1 MQPAREIYKHSFLS
15 DSVKLCSKAHIK
27 TIIHPARNFYLMRKL
42 LVLILFCTPVFAIKH
57 PGADEFIQR
66 AVSEYGLPEDEVRTL
81 LDEAEYKQSIVD
93 AISRPAEGK
102 PWHEYRP
109 IFLTD
114 KRIHE
119 GVDFWLENRELIA
132 SAAEKFGV
140 DEEIIVAIIG
150 VETFYGRITGSYRT
164 IDALVTL
171 GFYYPQN
178 LASDRSPF
186 FSSELMHYIQLASEE
201 GLPASE
207 ITGSYAGAMGMGQFM
222 PSSYRE
228 YAVDF
233 DTDGSRDLWRSTA
246 DVVGSVANYL
256 HRHGWQTGQPV
267 THRTLA
273 ASNAAFDKISTR
285 DFTPTL
291 SVAQWKEEGF
301 RSSSELPPS
310 LPAAVLKLVE
320 KDRNTYWLT
329 FKNFY
334 VITRY
339 NRSPRYAMAVYE
351 LSQEILKGMEG
362 L

>member
-1 MQPAREIYKHSFLS
+1 
-15 DSVKLCSKAHIK
+15 
-27 TIIHPARNFYLMRKL
+27 MRIF
-42 LVLILFCTPVFAIKH
+42 LVLLFFCVSALATEH
-57 PGADEFIQR
+57 PGTEEFVER
-66 AVSEYGLPEDEVRTL
+66 AVSEYGLPENEVRTL
-81 LDEAEYKQSIVD
+81 LAEAEYKQSIVD

-102 PWHEYRP
+102 PWHEYRK

-114 KRIHE
+114 KRINE
-119 GVDFWLENRELIA
+119 GIDFWLENRELIA
-132 SAAEKFGV
+132 SASKKFGV

-171 GFYYPQN
+171 GFYYPKN

-186 FSSELMHYIQLASEE
+186 FSSELMHYIQLATEE
-201 GLPASE
+201 GLPADKV
-207 ITGSYAGAMGMGQFM
+207 TGSYAGAMGMGQFM

-228 YAVDF
+228 YSVDF
-233 DTDGSRDLWRSTA
+233 DEDGSRNLWRSTP

-256 HRHGWQTGQPV
+256 HRHGWQPGQLVTRRALASTG
-267 THRTLA
+267 A
-273 ASNAAFDKISTR
+273 DFDKISTNN
-285 DFTPTL
+285 FTPTL
-291 SVAQWKEEGF
+291 TVAEWDKKGF
-301 RSSSELPPS
+301 RSSSELSPD

-320 KDRNTYWLT
+320 EDRNTYWLT

-351 LSQEILKGMEG
+351 LSQEIKKGMG
-362 L
+362 QL

>member
-1 MQPAREIYKHSFLS
+1 L
-15 DSVKLCSKAHIK
+15 
-27 TIIHPARNFYLMRKL
+27 
-42 LVLILFCTPVFAIKH
+42 
-57 PGADEFIQR
+57 ADAKYQ
-66 AVSEYGLPEDEVRTL
+66 
-81 LDEAEYKQSIVD
+81 QSIVD

-102 PWHEYRP
+102 PWHQYRP

-114 KRIHE
+114 KRINE

-132 SAAEKFGV
+132 SASQKFGV

-150 VETFYGRITGSYRT
+150 VETFYGRITGNYRT

-178 LASDRSPF
+178 LSSDRSPF

-201 GLPASE
+201 NLPAAK

-233 DTDGSRDLWRSTA
+233 DGDGSRDLWRSTA

-256 HRHGWQTGQPV
+256 HRHGWQPGQPV
-267 THRTLA
+267 TRRALA
-273 ASNAAFDKISTR
+273 SSNAAFDEISTSN
-285 DFTPTL
+285 FTPTL
-291 SVAQWKEEGF
+291 GVAEWAEKGF
-301 RSSSELPPS
+301 RSSSELSPE
-310 LPAAVLKLVE
+310 LPAAVMRLVE
-320 KDRNTYWLT
+320 ENRNTYWLT

-351 LSQEILKGMEG
+351 LSQEIKKGMDG

>member
-1 MQPAREIYKHSFLS
+1 MFTLPAL
-15 DSVKLCSKAHIK
+15 A
-27 TIIHPARNFYLMRKL
+27 AG
-42 LVLILFCTPVFAIKH
+42 H
-57 PGADEFIQR
+57 PGAEDFVQR
-66 AVSEYGLPEDEVRTL
+66 AASEHG
-81 LDEAEYKQSIVD
+81 LDENGVRALLEQAQYKQSIVD

-114 KRIHE
+114 KRINE
-119 GVDFWLENRELIA
+119 GIDFWLEYRELIA
-132 SAAEKFGV
+132 AASQQYGV

-171 GFYYPQN
+171 GFYYPEN

-186 FSSELMHYIQLASEE
+186 FSSELMHYLQLATEE
-201 GLPASE
+201 GLPAAE
-207 ITGSYAGAMGMGQFM
+207 VTGSYAGAMGMGQFM

-233 DTDGSRDLWRSTA
+233 DGDGSRDLWRSTA

-256 HRHGWQTGQPV
+256 HRHGWQPGQPIV
-267 THRTLA
+267 NRALA
-273 ASNAAFDKISTR
+273 SRDAAFGEISTR
-285 DFTPTL
+285 DFRPTL
-291 SVAQWKEEGF
+291 NVAEWQQKGF
-301 RSSSELPPS
+301 RSSPELAPE
-310 LPAAVLKLVE
+310 LPAAVLKLE
-320 KDRNTYWLT
+320 EEDRFTYWLT

-351 LSQEILKGMEG
+351 LSQEIKRGMEQ